1 MKATTSHDPSTC
13 CIHPLFAAQAAAH
26 PGRDALRWRGE
37 AITYA
42 ELDARANRLAHHL
55 RALGAGPEVP
65 VGVFLPRAPEL
76 IATLLGVLKSGAA
89 YVPLDPAYP
98 PERVE
103 YMLGD
108 TRVPLLVTTAALAE
122 RVPHYRGA
130 FVRVDADRE
139 AIASQSPES
148 PAVAVRPENLAYV
161 IYTSGSTGRPK
172 GVQIEHR
179 NTVPV
184 LRWLQETVS
193 DEERTS
199 VLASTSVCFDVSIAE
214 IFGTLCW
221 GGTLVLVENALS
233 LASLGEPVA
242 TVAMVPSAAAELLRM
257 GAIPPCARTF
267 LLGGEPLRNEL
278 AQRLYAL
285 GHVDRV
291 LNLYGPTEDT
301 TYSTCKEVEKGRA
314 AAMSVGRA
322 VWGTTARVLDEGLRP
337 VAEGRSGEVWMAGA
351 GVSRGYL
358 GAPGM
363 TAERYRPDPLGA
375 PGARMYRTGDLGRV
389 LPDGDLEC
397 LGRMDHQ
404 VKVRGYRV
412 EPGEIEAALAAH
424 PAVREAVVTAWE
436 DRGEKRLAAYV
447 VPDGAAPG
455 TAELREH
462 LRGRVPEYMVPDAF
476 TFLAG
481 LPHTPN
487 GKVDRLALPE
497 PRADREGAA
506 EYVAPRT
513 PDEAALARIW
523 AEVLGVERV
532 GIRDDFFELG
542 GHSLLATQIVARVR
556 QRMGVELPLGTLF
569 AMPNVEEL
577 ARQLADAAATLP
589 SDTRIPRAPRD
600 RPLPLSFPQ
609 ETVWFFQH
617 LKPDM
622 RSYNFQATVRIR
634 GALDAE
640 ALRGALQ
647 EIVRRHE
654 IFRTTFPAVDGAPAQ
669 VVHEPWTVD
678 LPRID
683 LRHLRGD
690 EQRAE
695 LERRLKAEFRKPFD
709 FRALPLVRWT
719 LFRLGDD
726 EHVLL
731 AIEQHLVH
739 DGWSFGVFLR
749 ELTALYPAL
758 ARGEQPG
765 LPEPAVQFGDFAAWQ
780 RAWMRTDE
788 ARAHLEWWKHRL
800 AGVAPVLEL
809 PADRPR
815 PAEMS
820 FRGSS
825 HRVRLPRALYDAAD
839 AFSRR
844 HGVTLFMTLFA
855 AFEALMHRYTG
866 ETDFCVGSGVAGRRL
881 RESEELIGMVVNT
894 IPIRADLGGDPA
906 FEELVERVR
915 TAAVE
920 TYQHQDVP
928 FAEIVG
934 AVHPERS
941 RGHLPVFQVA
951 FNFHHAPY
959 PEMKLGDAEIEVE
972 EGLGNES
979 AKFDLNVIVIPRA
992 HQHAG
997 SEVVMIWEFA
1007 EDLFDAATVERMIG
1021 HFEAVLADAL
1031 ADPSARVS
1039 RLRIIP
1045 PDEER
1050 AVLALAGRP
1059 TEYPRQA
1066 TLHAL
1071 VAEQARLRPRA
1082 IAIEHGDRTVTY
1094 AELEDT
1100 AERIAAA
1107 LRGTGVR
1114 PEGPV
1119 AVMMERSPE
1128 LAMGMLGALKAGAAY
1143 LPLDPEYPA
1152 ERLAFMLADS
1162 GASALVVRD
1171 RVPAALA
1178 GWTGPVLSLA
1188 ALDAAPAGAADG
1200 ADLGAESLAYVV
1212 YTSGST
1218 GTPKGSMLTHRAFVR
1233 LVRGADYLQPRPG
1246 DRIGHGAAPSFDAA
1260 TWEVWAPL
1268 ANGATLVVIDR
1279 DDLLS
1284 PRRLGALIRETR
1296 MTSLFV
1302 TAAVFN
1308 QVAHEAP
1315 EAFAPLRDLM
1325 SGGEAAD
1332 PAAFRRVLEACPG
1345 TRLLNLYGPSENT
1358 TYTSWHP
1365 VRAVPAGAAGVPI
1378 GGPVANTTLYV
1389 LDPALRPVPLGIPGE
1404 LYVGGEGLSRGYLG
1418 RPALTAER
1426 FVPDPFGG
1434 PGARMYRTGDRTRW
1448 KESAEAR
1455 ERGSALDA
1463 REDPRTH
1470 ALTHSRT
1477 PVPEHSRTSVL
1488 EFLGRA
1494 DDQVKIRGFRVEPGE
1509 VEAVLREHPDV
1520 AEAVVVSP
1528 EEVPGDRYLAAYVA
1542 AAPWRPPSAAVLR
1555 EHLGRRLPAWMVP
1568 AVFVVMEAL
1577 PRTPGGKVDRR
1588 ALPAPDG
1595 GAAQGGHAFAAPATE
1610 TEAAVAEIWR
1620 EVLGLDR
1627 VGATDDF
1634 FDLGGHSLKATRIL
1648 TRVSARLGVE
1658 LPVGVIF
1665 DHPTVRGIAALVDER
1680 RAAAGPDD
1688 ELLEWLENL
1697 SEEEAERLLAERA
1710 GGG

>member
-1 MKATTSHDPSTC
+1 MNANALPSG
-13 CIHPLFAAQAAAH
+13 CIHSLFETQAAAH
-26 PGRDALRWRGE
+26 PGRCALRWRGE
-37 AITYA
+37 TLAYG
-42 ELDARANRLAHHL
+42 ELDAHANRLAHHL

-65 VGVFLPRAPEL
+65 AGVFLPRTPDLVVA
-76 IATLLGVLKSGAA
+76 LLAVLKAGAA

-108 TRVPLLVTTAALAE
+108 TRVPLLVTTGALAE
-122 RVPHYRGA
+122 RVPQYRGA
-130 FVRVDADRE
+130 AVCVDVDRE
-139 AIASQSPES
+139 EIAARPSSPPE
-148 PAVAVRPENLAYV
+148 VEVRPENLAYV

-179 NTVPV
+179 NTVEV
-184 LRWLQETVS
+184 LRWLRATVT
-193 DEERTS
+193 DEERAS

-233 LASLGEPVA
+233 LASLGEPVH

-257 GAIPPCARTF
+257 GAIPACARTF

-301 TYSTCKEVEKGRA
+301 TYSTCKEVEKGRER
-314 AAMSVGRA
+314 AMTVGRA
-322 VWGTTARVLDEGLRP
+322 VSGTTARVLDAALRP
-337 VAEGRSGEVWMAGA
+337 VPDGETGEVWMAGA

-404 VKVRGYRV
+404 VKVRGFRV
-412 EPGEIEAALAAH
+412 EPGEIETALAAH

-462 LRGRVPEYMVPDAF
+462 LRGHVPEYMVPDAF
-476 TFLAG
+476 TFLSE

-487 GKVDRLALPE
+487 GKVDRLALPAPQPE
-497 PRADREGAA
+497 REAGA
-506 EYVAPRT
+506 EYVAPST

-523 AEVLGVERV
+523 SEVLGVERV
-532 GIRDDFFELG
+532 GVRDDFFALG

-556 QRMGVELPLGTLF
+556 QRMGIELPLGTLF

-577 ARQLADAAATLP
+577 ARQLADAASPL
-589 SDTRIPRAPRD
+589 DTALRIPRAPRD

-609 ETVWFFQH
+609 ETVWFFHH

-634 GALDAE
+634 GAVDRE
-640 ALRGALQ
+640 ALERALG

-669 VVHEPWTVD
+669 VVHAPWTVHLPLVD
-678 LPRID
+678 LTAFS
-683 LRHLRGD
+683 GD
-690 EQRAE
+690 ERRAE
-695 LERRLKAEFRKPFD
+695 LERRLGEEFRRPFD
-709 FRALPLVRWT
+709 FEALPLVRWT
-719 LFRLGDD
+719 LFRLADD
-726 EHVLL
+726 EHVFL

-749 ELTALYPAL
+749 ELKAIYDAF
-758 ARGEQPG
+758 ARGREHD
-765 LPEPAVQFGDFAAWQ
+765 LSEPAVQFGDFAAWQ
-780 RAWMRTDE
+780 RAWMETDE

-800 AGVAPVLEL
+800 AGVSPVLEL

-825 HRVRLPRALYDAAD
+825 HRVRLSRAVYDAAD

-881 RESEELIGMVVNT
+881 RESEDLIGMVVNT
-894 IPIRADLGGDPA
+894 IPIRADLSGDPA

-928 FAEIVG
+928 FAEIVA

-959 PEMKLGDAEIEVE
+959 PDLELGDAEIEIE

-1007 EDLFDAATVERMIG
+1007 EDLFDAATVARMIG

-1031 ADPSARVS
+1031 ADPSTRVS
-1039 RLRIIP
+1039 RLRMLP
-1045 PDEER
+1045 AEEER
-1050 AVLALAGRP
+1050 AVLALAGAA
-1059 TEYPRQA
+1059 TDYPREA

-1071 VAEQARLRPRA
+1071 VAEQARLRPEA
-1082 IAIEHGDRTVTY
+1082 AAIEHGARTVTY
-1094 AELEDT
+1094 AELDVT
-1100 AERIAAA
+1100 GDRIAAA
-1107 LRGTGVR
+1107 LRAMGVR
-1114 PEGPV
+1114 PEGRV
-1119 AVMMERSPE
+1119 AVAMERSPE
-1128 LAMGMLGALKAGAAY
+1128 EAMGMLGALKAGAAY
-1143 LPLDPEYPA
+1143 VPLDPAYPA
-1152 ERLAFMLADS
+1152 ERLSYMLADS
-1162 GASALVVRD
+1162 GAAALVVRD
-1171 RVPAALA
+1171 RVPASLE
-1178 GWTGPVLSLA
+1178 GWNGPVLSLA
-1188 ALDAAPAGAADG
+1188 RLDDAPAGEPVAP
-1200 ADLGAESLAYVV
+1200 DLGSDAVAYVV

-1218 GTPKGSMLTHRAFVR
+1218 GAPKGSMLTHRAFVR

-1246 DRIGHGAAPSFDAA
+1246 DRIGHTAAPSFDAA

-1268 ANGATLVVIDR
+1268 ANGGTLVVVDR
-1279 DDLLS
+1279 DDVLS
-1284 PRRLGALIRETR
+1284 PHRLAAVIRER
-1296 MTSLFV
+1296 RIDAMFLTSALFH
-1302 TAAVFN
+1302 

-1315 EAFAPLRDLM
+1315 ETFAPLRHLLA
-1325 SGGEAAD
+1325 GGEAAD
-1332 PAAFRRVLEACPG
+1332 PAAFRRVVEACPSV
-1345 TRLLNLYGPSENT
+1345 RLVNIYGPSENT
-1358 TYTSWHP
+1358 TYTSWHE
-1365 VRAVPAGAAGVPI
+1365 VRAVPPGATGVPI
-1378 GGPVANTTLYV
+1378 GRPVANTTAYV
-1389 LDPALRPVPLGIPGE
+1389 LDQALRPIPAGIPGE
-1404 LYVGGEGLSRGYLG
+1404 LYAGGEGLSRGYLG

-1426 FVPDPFGG
+1426 FLPDPFSPT

-1448 KESAEAR
+1448 KECESAKVR
-1455 ERGSALDA
+1455 ECESDS
-1463 REDPRTH
+1463 PRDETTF
-1470 ALTHSRT
+1470 APSHSRT
-1477 PVPEHSRTSVL
+1477 FAL

-1509 VEAVLREHPDV
+1509 IESVLHEHPSV
-1520 AEAVVVSP
+1520 GEAAVVARQDGG
-1528 EEVPGDRYLAAYVA
+1528 ERQLAAYVA
-1542 AAPWRPPSAAVLR
+1542 PAHWRTVSLAELR
-1555 EHLGRRLPAWMVP
+1555 EHLAGRLPAWMIP
-1568 AVFVVMEAL
+1568 ATFTVLDAL
-1577 PRTPGGKVDRR
+1577 PKTPSGKVDRR
-1588 ALPAPDG
+1588 ALPAPDA
-1595 GAAQGGHAFAAPATE
+1595 GAAHPEAAFAPPATA
-1610 TEAAVAEIWR
+1610 TEEAVAEIWR
-1620 EVLGLDR
+1620 EVLGLER

-1634 FDLGGHSLKATRIL
+1634 FDLGGHSLRATRIL
-1648 TRVSARLGVE
+1648 TRVGARLGVE

-1688 ELLEWLENL
+1688 ELLAWLESL

-1710 GGG
+1710 GGD